1 MFNFIV
7 IIYILIAIL
16 ILYNVGKEDIM
27 ENPKAISEILNQA
40 KKIEDNNFSNMEYST
55 SINMLLAS
63 SDLGGSKDKELSN
76 KFNKLNKKIEDINEL
91 TSELLSDLAS
101 RHN

>member
-1 MFNFIV
+1 
-7 IIYILIAIL
+7 
-16 ILYNVGKEDIM
+16 M

-55 SINMLLAS
+55 SINMLLTS
-63 SDLGGSKDKELSN
+63 SDLGGPKDKELSN
-76 KFNKLNKKIEDINEL
+76 KFNKLNKQIEDINKL